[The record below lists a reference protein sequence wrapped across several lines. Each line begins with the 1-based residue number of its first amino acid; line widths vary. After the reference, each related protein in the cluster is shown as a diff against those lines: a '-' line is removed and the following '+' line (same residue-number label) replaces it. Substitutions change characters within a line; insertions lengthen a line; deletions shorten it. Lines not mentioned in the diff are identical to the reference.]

1 MSVPKSS
8 SSNNTTLLFS
18 WRNNTLL
25 PLFKKK
31 SSIKKKRMKMMKM
44 TRMRSRDDDAEDD
57 DFVGDDDTA
66 TIQRQDQE
74 TLRCK
79 HKPLFRDD
87 KPFLPQKIFSNV
99 EGTWAFDTVSRRL
112 HVDILER
119 VFKDNAKDILKDAS
133 SPACKKLR
141 KLQWELEKNEK
152 VTYVEEDGGEDVET
166 WKALMREHVQSKT
179 RWRDIPWLD
188 AEFYFYRR
196 VLSAIG
202 YFDAKSENFGKDP
215 FKKDKR
221 RGLEASLKPAV
232 NLAKKLKSFDARKE
246 ADLRSM
252 VFVSLWGNRA
262 DLSIW
267 AAEDAEKAAGEYE
280 SGGSDG
286 EDEDKKNKNALL
298 TDDSKALCAYLAS
311 GELKGKSVSLVVD
324 NAGFELVCDLA
335 LADALTAVCDRVV
348 LRVKAHPTFVSDAT
362 VEDVWEHVDFLESA
376 SSSSSSIS
384 SSSGSSS
391 SSGKSNKSD
400 ASEEGR
406 EKSKDVEARRKM
418 ASRWKSHLLSGRWV
432 VEPDFA
438 WCQPQPFWN
447 LPALA
452 RASLSSELNDTGLTI
467 IKGDA
472 NYRRL
477 LGDRLFD
484 HSKDAF
490 EDVVAYFPSP
500 VVALRSLKSELGC
513 GMPKEK
519 CESARNTRK
528 DWMTC
533 GVYGVVQFVR
543 HPVQQTA
550 VADAVVNQADPFA
563 DSHELQKVL
572 VAIANACAEISER
585 VAAQPTLSPS
595 ERGYTGETNESGD
608 VQKKLDVFCDD
619 VFEKHLIERLHNNE
633 RSVVKAYFSE
643 ERSEKMA
650 KSGAAED
657 DFIDFGASFVVVADP
672 LDGSRNAD
680 INIPVGSIFGIYQFK
695 NNEKLEDVVL
705 KPGRE
710 LIAAGYAHYGKATS
724 FICVPGPNANACEF
738 CLDEKTKEFKLVKDK
753 ITIPERGQVYS
764 LNDAREPD
772 WPSGLK
778 KYIDDVRRGDGESGK
793 KYSARYIC
801 ALTADFHR
809 TIQEGG
815 WCGNPRSHLRVVYE
829 CNPLAFVAKACG
841 GRASDGERDILDILP
856 ADFHEKTPLFAG
868 SSEDI
873 DEIEKYENVKQ
884 TEGGGYLI

>member
-1 MSVPKSS
+1 MSS
-8 SSNNTTLLFS
+8 SS
-18 WRNNTLL
+18 
-25 PLFKKK
+25 
-31 SSIKKKRMKMMKM
+31 
-44 TRMRSRDDDAEDD
+44 SRD
-57 DFVGDDDTA
+57 GDDET
-66 TIQRQDQE
+66 TTVQRQDRA
-74 TLRCK
+74 TVKCA
-79 HKPLFRDD
+79 HKPLFRGGNEN
-87 KPFLPQKIFSNV
+87 LPQKIFSNV
-99 EGTWAFDTVSRRL
+99 PNTWAFDTVSRRL
-112 HVDILER
+112 HEDILER
-119 VFKDNAKDILKDAS
+119 VMEDNREDFVSKEGSRAH
-133 SPACKKLR
+133 KKLR
-141 KLQWELEKNEK
+141 KLQEELKKNEK
-152 VTYVEEDGGEDVET
+152 LSHVEEDGGEDVET
-166 WKALMREHVQSKT
+166 WKSIMREHVASKT
-179 RWRDIPWLD
+179 RWLDAPWLD

-202 YFDAKSENFGKDP
+202 YFDKKSENFGKDP

-232 NLAKKLKSFDARKE
+232 NLARKLKSFDASDER
-246 ADLRSM
+246 DLRSM
-252 VFVSLWGNRA
+252 VYVSLWGNRA

-267 AAEDAEKAAGEYE
+267 AAEDTEKAAGEYE
-280 SGGSDG
+280 SDG
-286 EDEDKKNKNALL
+286 EEENKNALL

-311 GELKGKSVSLVVD
+311 GELKDKSVSLVVD

-335 LADALTAVCDRVV
+335 LADALTAVCDKVV
-348 LRVKAHPTFVSDAT
+348 IRVKAHPTFVSDAT
-362 VEDVWEHVDFLESA
+362 AEDVWEHVEFLES
-376 SSSSSSIS
+376 SSS
-384 SSSGSSS
+384 
-391 SSGKSNKSD
+391 D
-400 ASEEGR
+400 SE
-406 EKSKDVEARRKM
+406 KQKDVEARRKM
-418 ASRWKSHLLSGRWV
+418 ASRWKSHLMSGRWV

-438 WCQPQPFWN
+438 WCQPQPFWD
-447 LPALA
+447 LPELA
-452 RASLSSELNDTGLTI
+452 RASLSSELNNTGLTI

-513 GMPKEK
+513 GMPREK
-519 CESARNTRK
+519 CENARNARE

-533 GVYGVVQFVR
+533 GVYGVAQFVR
-543 HPVQQTA
+543 YPAKQTA
-550 VADAVVNQADPFA
+550 VAEAVVNQDQPFS

-595 ERGYTGETNESGD
+595 ERGYTGEMNESGD

-619 VFEKHLIERLHNNE
+619 VFEKHLIERLRDNE

-643 ERSEKMA
+643 ERSEKIA
-650 KSGAAED
+650 KSGAAKD

-680 INIPVGSIFGIYQFK
+680 INIPVGSIFGIYQIK

-710 LIAAGYAHYGKATS
+710 LVAAGYAHYGKATS
-724 FICVPGPNANACEF
+724 FVCVPGPNANACEF

-778 KYIDDVRRGDGESGK
+778 KYIDDARRGDGETGK

-815 WCGNPRSHLRVVYE
+815 WCGNPRAHLRLVYE

-841 GRASDGERDILDILP
+841 GRASDGERDVLDLLP
-856 ADFHEKTPLFAG
+856 SDFHAKTPLFAG
-868 SSEDI
+868 SKEDI
-873 DEIEKYENVKQ
+873 NEVEKYGTNHGGVKQ
-884 TEGGGYLI
+884 TEGGGYNI